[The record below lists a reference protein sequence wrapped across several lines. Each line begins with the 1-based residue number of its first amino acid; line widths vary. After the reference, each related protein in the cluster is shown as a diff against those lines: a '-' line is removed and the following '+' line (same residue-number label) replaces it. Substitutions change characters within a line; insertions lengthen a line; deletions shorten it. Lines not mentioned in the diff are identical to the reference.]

1 MKELNLKRIKYN
13 TLHARIML
21 FRDRNEYEMLMNMSP
36 YALDNGIGWTVID
49 GNVPLCFLLVSPLN
63 PNTCELHFFASY
75 FLDKQFNHNIVKLF
89 KDVMD
94 ELSVEY
100 GRIQA
105 TVDASNRRNVRF
117 AERMGLKCE
126 GVLHHFGMDGNDYY
140 IMAKWDY

>member
-1 MKELNLKRIKYN
+1 MKLIKYN

-49 GNVPLCFLLVSPLN
+49 GNVPLCFLLVTMIN
-63 PNTCELHFFASY
+63 PSTCELHFFASY
-75 FLDKQFNHNIVKLF
+75 LLDKQFNHNILRLF

-94 ELSVEY
+94 ELSVKY

-117 AERMGLKCE
+117 AEKMGLKIE
-126 GVLHHFGMDGNDYY
+126 GTLRQFGMDGNDYY
-140 IMAKWDY
+140 MMAQLNH